1 MKPTA
6 PISTL
11 AHPFENMDT
20 YQTEADW
27 VPHKQL
33 GDENVDFPHRTGH
46 RLLTSGEH
54 AKLYRIVH
62 ETILVYCGSRGKV
75 TAKGL
80 AGLYERYL
88 SWMEKLPI
96 ELKID
101 DSDPLPHVLFLQ

>member
-33 GDENVDFPHRTGH
+33 GDENVDFPHRPGH

-75 TAKGL
+75 TPQGL

-88 SWMEKLPI
+88 SWMEKLPT